1 MNKRFRNWIIASAV
15 VMLGL
20 PFLAVAFTTGNMAL
34 VICIALFWAINPIF
48 SIVQGYAAG
57 SDVREMWG
65 LPLLNSL
72 LYVAGMWLF
81 FAMGEM
87 SFLLYGLMYMALGYL
102 AMWMMWMVCRRR
114 NR

>member
-1 MNKRFRNWIIASAV
+1 
-15 VMLGL
+15 
-20 PFLAVAFTTGNMAL
+20 MAL

-57 SDVREMWG
+57 SDVKEMWG

-87 SFLLYGLMYMALGYL
+87 SFLLYGLMYMVLGYL
-102 AMWMMWMVCRRR
+102 AMWMMWLVCRRR